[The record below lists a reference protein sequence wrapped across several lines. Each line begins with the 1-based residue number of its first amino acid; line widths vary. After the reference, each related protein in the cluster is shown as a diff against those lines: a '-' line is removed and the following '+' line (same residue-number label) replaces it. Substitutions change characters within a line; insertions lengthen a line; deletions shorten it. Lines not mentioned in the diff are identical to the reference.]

1 MIKNMNNKGFTL
13 IELLAVLAIL
23 TAIMG
28 IAIPSISSSLE
39 RSKEKQ
45 NESIKKMLVS
55 FAELYVTDHKNAVYN
70 AIGAGTS
77 CYISIRDLKDEGYA
91 NEESVK
97 DADDKELIGDY
108 ILFTKPSSYVY
119 VEASAKETGIPD
131 CK

>member
-70 AIGAGTS
+70 QIGTGTS
-77 CYISIRDLKDEGYA
+77 CYILISDLKEEGYA

-97 DADDKELIGDY
+97 DADDKELIWDY

-119 VEASAKETGIPD
+119 VEASAKETDIPD

>member
-1 MIKNMNNKGFTL
+1 MIKKMNNKGFTL

-45 NESIKKMLVS
+45 NQSIRKMLES
-55 FAELYVTDHKNAVYN
+55 FAELYVTDHKNAVY
-70 AIGAGTS
+70 AKISAGTS
-77 CYISIRDLKDEGYA
+77 CYILISDLKEEGYA
-91 NEESVK
+91 NDGTTK
-97 DADDKELIGDY
+97 DADDNDLSGDY
-108 ILFTKPSSYVY
+108 IVFTKPNTYVY
-119 VEASAKETGIPD
+119 TKHGELGSGIPS